1 MRLRSRVG
9 SFVRRLRR
17 RGVLRAAAL
26 YTLAA
31 WIAVQVAAATFPA
44 LPVPGWAHTLV
55 VVLAIFGLPVVVAVA
70 WAYEVTPEGV
80 RRTVEEEQPP
90 ELLKARGTPWT
101 SLLLVGVV
109 TVSSAGLGWA
119 AWQVW
124 LGPPVESV
132 AAEAPSLPRTRVAVL
147 PFDGMRPVADG
158 LTLSLN
164 RSLDRIP
171 ALDVISH
178 RGVRP
183 YADSDVPLESIARD
197 LNAGSLVTG
206 AVQAVGDSLVVTM
219 QLVDG
224 RTSSSDWSSPAL
236 RASRDS
242 LLSLRDETLAEV
254 VRGLRQALGKELQA
268 EQSQA
273 GANSDEAWELFYRA
287 RGLAEQGT
295 RLRREGQRTVAAGLY
310 GRADSLLAEA
320 EELDPDWLD
329 PTIERGW
336 LGLDRAQLPG
346 RELARMDPDRL
357 RTGIEHA
364 DRAAAASGGAPTAL
378 ELRGALL
385 NALSQLPG
393 TDTAGALRERA
404 MRDLRD
410 AVSGETDRARAWAE
424 LSDLYRREARFDDA
438 RLAARKAS
446 EADAFLIN
454 EAVYLQKA
462 TQLALD
468 VGQFE
473 EALDLARRGRERFPE
488 NGWWDLARL
497 VALAAEGA
505 PSATPDTAW
514 SLLARYERRRGR
526 PDPIL
531 RLQVAAVLA
540 RHGLADSARGV
551 LRRSMGAVPKGAR
564 PFAWYYEANVR
575 LHLGQRERALD
586 LLRRYLE
593 AYPAARA
600 WVAQDGYWASLRDDA
615 GFRALVVAPESS
627 GPAGLPQ

>member
-17 RGVLRAAAL
+17 RGVLRAAAV

-44 LPVPGWAHTLV
+44 LPVPDWAHTLV
-55 VVLAIFGLPVVVAVA
+55 VVLAIFGLPVVVAVS
-70 WAYEVTPEGV
+70 WAYEITPEGV
-80 RRTVEEEQPP
+80 RRTVEESQPP

-119 AWQVW
+119 SWQLW
-124 LGPPVESV
+124 LRPSREPVP
-132 AAEAPSLPRTRVAVL
+132 ADTPSLPRTRVAVL
-147 PFDGMRPVADG
+147 PFDGAGPVADG

-164 RSLDRIP
+164 TSLDRIP
-171 ALDVISH
+171 VLDVISH

-183 YADSDVPLESIARD
+183 YADSDVPLDSIARE

-206 AVQAVGDSLVVTM
+206 AVRAVGDSLVVTM

-242 LLSLRDETLAEV
+242 LLALRDETLDEV
-254 VRGLRQALGKELQA
+254 VRGLRLALGEELEA

-273 GANSDEAWELFYRA
+273 GANSDEAWELYYRA
-287 RGLAEQGT
+287 RGLAEEGT
-295 RLRREGQRTVAAGLY
+295 RLRRQGQRAVAADVY
-310 GRADSLLAEA
+310 ARADSLLAEA
-320 EELDPDWLD
+320 EELDSDWLD

-336 LGLDRAQLPG
+336 LELDRAQLPG
-346 RELARMDPDRL
+346 RELARMDPERL
-357 RTGIEHA
+357 RIGIEHA
-364 DRAAAASGGAPTAL
+364 GRAVASSGGAPTAV

-393 TDTAGALRERA
+393 IDSSAALRERA
-404 MRDLRD
+404 MTDLRD
-410 AVSGETDRARAWAE
+410 AVSGDTERARAWAE
-424 LSDLYRREARFDDA
+424 LSDLYRREARFEDA

-454 EAVYLQKA
+454 ESVYLQKA

-468 VGQFE
+468 VGE
-473 EALDLARRGRERFPE
+473 YREALALARRGRELFPQ

-505 PSATPDTAW
+505 PTVPPETAW
-514 SLLARYERRRGR
+514 SVLARYERQRGR

-540 RHGLADSARGV
+540 RHGLADSARAV
-551 LRRSMGAVPKGAR
+551 LHRSMGAVPERAR

-575 LHLGQRERALD
+575 LHLGQRERALA
-586 LLRRYLE
+586 LLRRYLD
-593 AYPAARA
+593 ANPDQRA
-600 WVAQDGYWASLRDDA
+600 WVAQDGYWASLRDDP
-615 GFRALVVAPESS
+615 GFRSLVGPEASEA
-627 GPAGLPQ
+627 AGLPQ